1 MDQAGKGVG
10 AKASWSLVFAVCGHA
25 PCADPL
31 LDHDQLW
38 SRIFPRRLCATV
50 SSIKVSKFLF
60 CLTKL
65 FQFPPDLTNGFLPN
79 SSPLRESEMAIDVI
93 SAERVAAA
101 DRREAARAV
110 AHQYL
115 LARAEAR
122 RGTRVEEAKASTAAR
137 PTPAERAAENP
148 APLPQRLLD
157 ILA

>member
-1 MDQAGKGVG
+1 MTNYNPG
-10 AKASWSLVFAVCGHA
+10 
-25 PCADPL
+25 
-31 LDHDQLW
+31 
-38 SRIFPRRLCATV
+38 FPPPILRHCFPP
-50 SSIKVSKFLF
+50 IKVSKFLF
-60 CLTKL
+60 CLAKL
-65 FQFPPDLTNGFLPN
+65 FQFPPDLNNGFPPN

-93 SAERVAAA
+93 SAEHVFAA

-122 RGTRVEEAKASTAAR
+122 RGTRVEEAKASAAAR